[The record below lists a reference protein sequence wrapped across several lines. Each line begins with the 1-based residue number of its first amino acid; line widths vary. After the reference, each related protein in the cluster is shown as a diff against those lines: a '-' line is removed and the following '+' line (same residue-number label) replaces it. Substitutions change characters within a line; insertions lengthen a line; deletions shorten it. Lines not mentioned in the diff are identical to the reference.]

1 MASNGIN
8 WGQLLGLAGGI
19 GGSVLGASTQNGL
32 NTASQNAA
40 RNSQQLYN
48 FGASGPGS
56 FGGAYTANPGGL
68 GGNVNLNYGNLTGVN
83 QNLQGLAQTL
93 TNQAGTVNGAPL
105 DVTNAN
111 QYLQSQLGNL
121 QPYQG
126 GYNSAFGQAAGALPG
141 AAGNANN
148 FYGAANTQ
156 LTAAGQDPSTYANGV
171 YSNLTAQAKP
181 WEDAQTAALQDS
193 QFGKGQTGTSGGAL
207 QTQAFAQGLGTAD
220 LQRQITAQQMGQ
232 QQQAQAV
239 SNAGSLSG
247 AGNALLSNAFN
258 NFNTTGASGANVNS
272 AAFGQGN
279 TNVGTQSQL
288 ATLPSYLQ
296 SLFLGNSA
304 SALGQ
309 QAGIQTQAGNLYSL
323 GLGTNSA
330 NGNLLA
336 GAAGQLSANANGQNT
351 SQNPY
356 GNLLQSI
363 FGSAANASSGSSGA
377 GGLGGLGSALSS
389 LFGGGS
395 SGGSYNGDTTGGTY
409 NGGTFNGGAPLYD
422 PSTGGYPSYSGN
434 DQFNIGLDPSNPFNG
449 AGGQAATQ
457 PGLGAA
463 QDASNSSLSAAN
475 SALGGSGSY
484 GSLGGAASGAF
495 GLASGIQ
502 QGGALGGATAAL
514 GAQKLYSNVTGNNSL
529 NGIAG
534 GASNALGIYNG
545 LKAGGVMGDSSAAVN
560 AAQLGS
566 RLGAFGGASGAVGA
580 AAGYIAA
587 PLALYGAINNY
598 KSGATGSDA
607 LQGASAGAAI
617 GSIVPGV
624 GTIIGGAIGGAVGA
638 IASAFG
644 PGAKDP
650 ETVGVQKLIDTVGA
664 HPDAAGQITSAVQ
677 NPYIAMAG
685 LMDRHESTLP
695 MYSQYG
701 RLGEQKFTNDLV
713 SKINATPGVTG
724 MTSDQVYNNVVAP
737 WVASMGKGWSGV
749 GSTYAQVGQ
758 GLVKQMV
765 TQYMNGSAQSSWKAV
780 GGDSPFAKLPAFG
793 TGSPAAAASPTRTIQ
808 PIPAFANATNLR

>member
-19 GGSVLGASTQNGL
+19 GGSILGASTQNGL

-48 FGASGPGS
+48 FGAGGPSGL
-56 FGGAYTANPGGL
+56 GGYYSANPGGL
-68 GGNVNLNYGNLTGVN
+68 GGNVTLNYGNLAGAN
-83 QNLQGLAQTL
+83 SGLQGLAGNLVT
-93 TNQAGTVNGAPL
+93 QAGNAQGLPPG
-105 DVTNAN
+105 VTNAN
-111 QYLQSQLGNL
+111 SFLQSQLGNL

-258 NFNTTGASGANVNS
+258 NFNTTGANGANVNT

-279 TNVGTQSQL
+279 TNVGTQSSL
-288 ATLPSYLQ
+288 AGLPAYLQ
-296 SLFLGNSA
+296 SLLLGNSA

-309 QAGIQTQAGNLYSL
+309 QAGIQTQAGSLYNM
-323 GLGTNSA
+323 GLQSNATN
-330 NGNLLA
+330 GGLLA
-336 GAAGQLSANANGQNT
+336 GAAGQLSTNANGTNT

-356 GNLLQSI
+356 GNLLQSV

-377 GGLGGLGSALSS
+377 GGLGGIGGALSS
-389 LFGGGS
+389 LFGGSSAGPDMSGTGIGS
-395 SGGSYNGDTTGGTY
+395 TSYNDMLSGFNDGTSNFDYGG
-409 NGGTFNGGAPLYD
+409 L
-422 PSTGGYPSYSGN
+422 
-434 DQFNIGLDPSNPFNG
+434 FNG
-449 AGGQAATQ
+449 AGGQAASQ

-463 QDASNSSLSAAN
+463 QDASNSSLSAAS

-664 HPDAAGQITSAVQ
+664 HPDAASQITSAVQ

-685 LMDRHESTLP
+685 LFDRHESTLP

-701 RLGEQKFTNDLV
+701 RMGEQKFTNDLV

-808 PIPAFANATNLR
+808 PISAFANATNLR